1 MNQGAFDYVPKPFQN
16 EELLQ
21 AIANALERKTL
32 EREKRVIEDELKSS
46 VHFDKIVGNSAR
58 MQHIYEMIR
67 QVARTRSSIFDH
79 RRERA
84 PEKS

>member
-46 VHFDKIVGNSAR
+46 VHF
-58 MQHIYEMIR
+58 
-67 QVARTRSSIFDH
+67 
-79 RRERA
+79 
-84 PEKS
+84 